1 MAEIHESLGKLSD
14 LFASASKETLPIL
27 KEAHKILLEIHPQAV
42 IVPRLGERSI
52 SYGLGPKKN
61 SEAYCYLIAYKTHVN
76 LGFFH
81 GSRLG
86 ADDLLEGTGALM
98 RHLKLTSVED
108 VGKPVVQR
116 LIKAALKDR
125 RANLPKLVIR

>member
-14 LFASASKETLPIL
+14 LFAVASIETLPIL
-27 KEAHKILLEIHPQAV
+27 KKAHKLLLEIHPQAV

-86 ADDLLEGTGALM
+86 ADDLLEGTGPLM
-98 RHLKLTSVED
+98 RHLKLSSVED
-108 VGKPVVQR
+108 IGKPVVQR

-125 RANLPKLVIR
+125 RANLPK

>member
-1 MAEIHESLGKLSD
+1 MAEIHESLGKLTD
-14 LFASASKETLPIL
+14 LFAAASKETLPIL
-27 KEAHKILLEIHPQAV
+27 KKAHKLLLEIHPQAV
-42 IVPRLGERSI
+42 IVPRLGEKSI

-86 ADDLLEGTGALM
+86 ADDLLEGTGPLM
-98 RHLKLTSVED
+98 RHLKLSSVED
-108 VGKPVVQR
+108 IGKPVVQR

-125 RANLPKLVIR
+125 RANLPK

>member
-14 LFASASKETLPIL
+14 LFAAASKGTLPIL
-27 KEAHKILLEIHPQAV
+27 KKAHKLLLEIHPQAV

-86 ADDLLEGTGALM
+86 ADDLLEGTGPLM
-98 RHLKLTSVED
+98 RHLKLSSVD
-108 VGKPVVQR
+108 DIGKPVVQR

-125 RANLPKLVIR
+125 RANLPK

>member
-1 MAEIHESLGKLSD
+1 MAEIHESLGKLSEV
-14 LFASASKETLPIL
+14 FAAATKESLPIL
-27 KEAHKILLEIHPQAV
+27 KKAHKLLLEIHPEAV

-81 GSRLG
+81 GSRLN
-86 ADDLLEGTGALM
+86 ADDLLEGTGPLM
-98 RHLKLTSVED
+98 RHLKITSAED
-108 VGKPVVQR
+108 LQNSKVQK

-125 RANLPKLVIR
+125 RANLPK